1 MSQGSLAVQLLA
13 APRPQFYS
21 FEIMSRI
28 STLRAE
34 WFLASGPKELR
45 ILTSFSFLSL
55 TSWWGFPLS
64 ESSSKSG
71 FITCT
76 HQEGEKEGVWIQ
88 RGELEIPDTERL
100 CLLLHFLYG
109 IRTDL
114 VLLHFALLHFEDTT
128 FFTDY
133 TFVATL
139 CQANL
144 WVLFF
149 QKHLL
154 TSWLCVIFW

>member
-34 WFLASGPKELR
+34 WFLASGPKEIR

-76 HQEGEKEGVWIQ
+76 HQEGEKEGVIKGRLKGREGGMAGGGKMRESRKRRTEKRWG
-88 RGELEIPDTERL
+88 RMGSGLER
-100 CLLLHFLYG
+100 
-109 IRTDL
+109 
-114 VLLHFALLHFEDTT
+114 
-128 FFTDY
+128 
-133 TFVATL
+133 
-139 CQANL
+139 
-144 WVLFF
+144 
-149 QKHLL
+149 K
-154 TSWLCVIFW
+154 